1 MSQWYC
7 KLGGAAAGPF
17 SRDEL
22 DYLFH
27 RGQLTSD
34 TQMRL
39 ADERNWSSA
48 ADLLTDLFPPPAAPA
63 QPARQPVSQPAAE
76 PAVPAPAKPKSQPAA
91 SKDESDAQR
100 RRKQLLLGAGIGI
113 GSALLIFLLLLL
125 LLTFG
130 GFGRGNGFAGQ
141 GGQGTGVGTGTG
153 SGVGP
158 GSGSGTGGGNGSGTG
173 RGTGGGTQATVS
185 GPRTDAKPK
194 GGGAGGGQAPSTG
207 AGEKTGPGRAPA
219 SDLAAAPPPE
229 NSIQKFT
236 EQPPAPAAGGS
247 AAGSGDGSFLGGGG
261 GGGSDGT
268 EFLGLKARGNKIVYI
283 IDCSGSMAGQKLANA
298 KQELIDSIKRL
309 RPQQSAYVFF
319 FASGSYPMFGPDGPV
334 ETKLLKCTPANVQKM
349 EQWINNFNEG
359 GGTNPRESLLAA
371 VDLRPDVIFF
381 LTDGGFHPGVADEVR
396 TKNHGGEA
404 KVASINTICFTDRSG
419 EPVMQKIANENK
431 GDYKFVP

>member
-22 DYLFH
+22 DYLFQ
-27 RGQLTSD
+27 RGRLTRD
-34 TQMRL
+34 TQMRP
-39 ADERNWSSA
+39 ADERTWSNA
-48 ADLLTDLFPPPAAPA
+48 ADLLTDLFPAERSVQIPQPRVAQPQPEPPAA
-63 QPARQPVSQPAAE
+63 
-76 PAVPAPAKPKSQPAA
+76 APAKPAA
-91 SKDESDAQR
+91 KVVPGPDENDAQR
-100 RRKQLLLGAGIGI
+100 RRKQVLLGTSIGV
-113 GSALLIFLLLLL
+113 GAAVLIFLLLLL

-130 GFGRGNGFAGQ
+130 GFGRGQ
-141 GGQGTGVGTGTG
+141 GGHGAGVGTGIG

-158 GSGSGTGGGNGSGTG
+158 GSGSGTGGGHGSGAGKGTGSGT
-173 RGTGGGTQATVS
+173 QASVS
-185 GPRTDAKPK
+185 GPRLGGPPT
-194 GGGAGGGQAPSTG
+194 GGGVGGGKGASTG
-207 AGEKTGPGRAPA
+207 AGDRSGPGR
-219 SDLAAAPPPE
+219 SDVANVVAAAPPE

-236 EQPPAPAAGGS
+236 EEPVPAAGGS

-298 KQELIDSIKRL
+298 KLELIDSIKRL
-309 RPQQSAYVFF
+309 RSQQSAYVLF
-319 FASGSYPMFGPDGPV
+319 FATSSYPMFGPDNAV

-371 VDLRPDVIFF
+371 LDLRPDVIFF
-381 LTDGGFHPGVADEVR
+381 LTDGGFNPGVADEVR
-396 TKNHGGEA
+396 TKNHSGET
-404 KVASINTICFTDRSG
+404 KTASINTICFTDRTG
-419 EPVMQKIANENK
+419 EAVMQKIANENK